1 MNASAYLMVSL
12 QSKIFKGADARQQ
25 VSSTLDKLEAKF
37 RQHQWWNEGQG
48 WKNIL
53 NNLRLII
60 QPIIFFHL
68 ITPWLKVFQIPTL
81 KQGFFHLINIMN
93 KFSFV
98 NIENLVS

>member
-1 MNASAYLMVSL
+1 MVSL

-93 KFSFV
+93 KFNAYV
-98 NIENLVS
+98 PDG